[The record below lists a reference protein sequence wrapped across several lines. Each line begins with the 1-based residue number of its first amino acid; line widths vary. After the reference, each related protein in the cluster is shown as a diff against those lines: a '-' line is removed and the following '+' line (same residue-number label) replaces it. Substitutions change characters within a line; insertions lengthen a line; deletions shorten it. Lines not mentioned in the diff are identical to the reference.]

1 MTKSVLV
8 VAGCLLVAS
17 AAWAGPPP
25 GPQGS
30 GNNVSTALNPPAP
43 APAPT
48 PFPSALPPPGPQGSG
63 NNVSAALAPPKPA
76 PVPSP
81 APSSAPSN
89 ANASN
94 AGANQAMSF
103 NPMAY
108 GSRTDCLNAA
118 QAAHQPLSQCNGV
131 AAK

>member
-17 AAWAGPPP
+17 AAWAG
-25 GPQGS
+25 
-30 GNNVSTALNPPAP
+30 
-43 APAPT
+43 
-48 PFPSALPPPGPQGSG
+48 PPPGPQGSG